1 VWSRC
6 PTARG
11 GEKIGSTVGNKV
23 KLERVA
29 DFNPKEAKQPVEKIG
44 PYGGQRVPDVL
55 ARSEDASALL
65 EGDEASYRWIEAQ
78 VPVKDFYD
86 QGFRPAKENPQEK
99 AQRMAAIDEWASK
112 RGGIESA
119 IRESPIVALHTD
131 KGLDLVDGGHRLE
144 RASQQGAKTI
154 TVLLGEKPPGA
165 PPPTDPRRRGVA
177 YVPPLDKPAKAIAAA
192 ASVPQRLAKGAFDY
206 WSKPLVE
213 AVEGQAGERG
223 KVLAKRMR
231 AAADESR
238 NLLGRLH
245 APLTEYENAVSGAPG
260 KDFLARRRAV
270 RELQERVQ
278 PSGKDYAYSRCS
290 WPPRAACRSMTS
302 RPTPAP
308 PCWATAS

>member
-1 VWSRC
+1 
-6 PTARG
+6 
-11 GEKIGSTVGNKV
+11 
-23 KLERVA
+23 
-29 DFNPKEAKQPVEKIG
+29 
-44 PYGGQRVPDVL
+44 
-55 ARSEDASALL
+55 
-65 EGDEASYRWIEAQ
+65 
-78 VPVKDFYD
+78 
-86 QGFRPAKENPQEK
+86 
-99 AQRMAAIDEWASK
+99 
-112 RGGIESA
+112 
-119 IRESPIVALHTD
+119 
-131 KGLDLVDGGHRLE
+131 
-144 RASQQGAKTI
+144 
-154 TVLLGEKPPGA
+154 
-165 PPPTDPRRRGVA
+165 
-177 YVPPLDKPAKAIAAA
+177 VPPLDKPAKAIAAV

-278 PSGKDYAYSRCS
+278 PPARTTRTARCS
-290 WPPRAACRSMTS
+290 WPPRAACRWTTC